1 MEITHLQ
8 DPKCPPAPA
17 AATASLSYYE
27 NEDSALSGEHPKC
40 IYAFGY
46 EKDQR
51 SWDESEAFCNTLMS
65 TSGVKG
71 TLVSIHSL
79 KEDNAIGEA
88 IRDGLTCPDDG
99 KKCNERRFWMGLR
112 KHCKNCDFSWN
123 DYSPYDFQYFQSDGE
138 IGQHECAYI
147 DTYDQRNWWQ
157 DENCWAKYRFIC
169 QIEPGGR
176 RDRQNSCT
184 TKLRLVESALQLV
197 PFQLK
202 LRG

>member
-1 MEITHLQ
+1 
-8 DPKCPPAPA
+8 
-17 AATASLSYYE
+17 
-27 NEDSALSGEHPKC
+27 
-40 IYAFGY
+40 
-46 EKDQR
+46 
-51 SWDESEAFCNTLMS
+51 MS

-71 TLVSIHSL
+71 TLVSVHSL

-99 KKCNERRFWMGLR
+99 KVCNERRFWMGLR

-123 DYSPYDFQYFQSDGE
+123 DFSPYDFQYFQSDGE

-169 QIEPGGR
+169 QIEPG
-176 RDRQNSCT
+176 
-184 TKLRLVESALQLV
+184 RLSLIHI
-197 PFQLK
+197 
-202 LRG
+202 